1 MFLAPSIKVQ
11 PCSEEDFLKVLF
23 NNFSLACWFRSR
35 LLEHYPLALL
45 EGDKSKGRLV
55 ASLRDTLGN
64 ITQHYSLNYEHF
76 KTAGLEAKGML
87 KVLTKKGFKTIG
99 HGMT

>member
-23 NNFSLACWFRSR
+23 NNFSLACWFRLR

-45 EGDKSKGRLV
+45 EGEKSKGKPGEHYTKTTEEVNLV
-55 ASLRDTLGN
+55 EQERMEYGNN
-64 ITQHYSLNYEHF
+64 IT
-76 KTAGLEAKGML
+76 
-87 KVLTKKGFKTIG
+87 
-99 HGMT
+99 